1 MQGIQWR
8 LALPSKHL
16 SIIRWV
22 IRQMI
27 QFWDL
32 AGGNDQAEKDKQN

>member
-1 MQGIQWR
+1 
-8 LALPSKHL
+8 LALPGNRL
-16 SIIRWV
+16 SIIRWI

-32 AGGNDQAEKDKQN
+32 AGGNYQAEKDKQN